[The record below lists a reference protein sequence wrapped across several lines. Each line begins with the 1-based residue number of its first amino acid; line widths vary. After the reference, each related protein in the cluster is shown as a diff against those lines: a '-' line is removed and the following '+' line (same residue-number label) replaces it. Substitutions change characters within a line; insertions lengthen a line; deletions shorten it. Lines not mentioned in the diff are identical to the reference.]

1 MLDFTIGVDFETY
14 QVKLESIFNNKS
26 VLIQLAFDFYDCNN
40 DEKITEM
47 DLYKVLQFYGK

>member
-40 DEKITEM
+40 DEKISEM
-47 DLYKVLQFYGK
+47 DLYKVL